1 MKAKG
6 TLSALE
12 SKVTI
17 MRAERALERTCFAN
31 ERVVRMKGVHNLLW
45 KLGTRYIEPEA
56 AAFSAT
62 VKTTRYILQANFA
75 GGMKLRFCMTIC
87 QTVRVGKMMDLSPIV
102 HAALIIL
109 RRMHHGNGRFH
120 IELEITFIAVVSKR
134 GSVTTVDSAI
144 ESRLLVK
151 QGCRAYHCINCNFFL
166 HKSCVELPPEIQ
178 HPSHPQYPLAL
189 ISSEEGYRNCSGC
202 HDDIFRG
209 YRYQC
214 DGCQVALHVGCAAA
228 TLPTSKEEH
237 QDEQEHK
244 EEIIQHFAREHPLAS
259 FHVNA
264 QLQSMRMPDLR
275 LRLWLPCLHIRAA
288 QIMRPDALRDNE
300 SSSPS
305 TAPAHLA

>member
-1 MKAKG
+1 MQEDARE
-6 TLSALE
+6 LSAE
-12 SKVTI
+12 
-17 MRAERALERTCFAN
+17 
-31 ERVVRMKGVHNLLW
+31 
-45 KLGTRYIEPEA
+45 
-56 AAFSAT
+56 
-62 VKTTRYILQANFA
+62 
-75 GGMKLRFCMTIC
+75 
-87 QTVRVGKMMDLSPIV
+87 LSPPCALV
-102 HAALIIL
+102 HPGALL
-109 RRMHHGNGRFH
+109 QELGELQLH
-120 IELEITFIAVVSKR
+120 IPRA
-134 GSVTTVDSAI
+134 
-144 ESRLLVK
+144 RLLGSHRIDN
-151 QGCRAYHCINCNFFL
+151 GCRAYHCINCNFFL